1 MRLLSAHSGARRL
14 VPKAII
20 SLLLCAGLAYADEI
34 RLQENAPD
42 RYVVVKGDTLWDI
55 SGKFLKD
62 PWRWPQIW
70 KMNKEE
76 IKNPH
81 WIYPGDVIILDRS
94 GGDPRL
100 RLLRHDANDRRRAQ
114 QKIDP
119 KVRITQLFDSQA
131 APTIPYEVLEPFLAR
146 PLVIDNATFKSA
158 PRIGLGPDE
167 RVILANGDRAYAVG
181 IEGANRG
188 DAYQIFQAG
197 KNLVDPDTKEQLGYE
212 VKYVGEAVVEATGD
226 VSTLRI
232 TTSTQEIQVG
242 DRLVAKPLRELQNYI
257 PHVPE
262 NDVRGKVISTYNG
275 VNDAGT
281 YTTLVINRGAEHGL
295 EPGNVLFTMSA
306 PRQLKREDDK
316 EPVRYTPSE
325 KIGNLMV
332 YRVFPRI
339 SYGLLLDSTQPVHLQ
354 DEVRKPF

>member
-1 MRLLSAHSGARRL
+1 
-14 VPKAII
+14 
-20 SLLLCAGLAYADEI
+20 
-34 RLQENAPD
+34 
-42 RYVVVKGDTLWDI
+42 
-55 SGKFLKD
+55 
-62 PWRWPQIW
+62 
-70 KMNKEE
+70 MNKEE